1 MTSAA
6 SNKSV
11 DRPKSPDTNPG
22 DVQAGSKRSGKKSG
36 NSTPTS
42 TRDGQP
48 LVSERKKTGEKQ
60 GGLLSPS
67 NQPPKSRALTPDP
80 HRTEVPDS
88 PYKPAPASPAASRT
102 DPASAELASL
112 RRYLQ
117 TLKPDNLAY
126 TIFRDQTSGPTSFFP
141 AAWIKQV
148 QDSLKDTARDLMTA
162 ILAATPSEKL
172 TALLP
177 PLDGDQAFEWSGF
190 GKLCTILW
198 QDFSTLALSRQ
209 SPTRLT
215 RGLLVELA
223 DELQR
228 IPAFLA
234 LDPEK
239 RERVLA
245 DALFSVFIW
254 NGILSPLM
262 KAAPDTHKRLLNY
275 FSIYIKVAHGISA
288 TTQGDSGQHI
298 ISLMKAAHTEECAA
312 FQKKLMHEV
321 ARVAQLRTV
330 HVHDGHEDQRLNK
343 RREGNMDRYFTET
356 WLTRADDYVKQVRQ
370 GNYFLTDQDGVVQK
384 CRSYKELRDY
394 VGLGGKK
401 QLPEVLLH
409 VAGDRIRNFLC
420 QTYLYDGDPSYFTDA
435 DGRKVD
441 PVLEL
446 ETRFILSRSD
456 SGVITVQYCCHDDA
470 VASAML
476 ELDGDDYEGIPMFP
490 ASITFNGKMRFHPNE
505 DFESGK
511 VDIQGLNFHLFE

>member
-1 MTSAA
+1 MKAATPTKSAI
-6 SNKSV
+6 
-11 DRPKSPDTNPG
+11 RLKSPDTSRSDVEPG
-22 DVQAGSKRSGKKSG
+22 GKRSGSNAGK
-36 NSTPTS
+36 STPTS
-42 TRDGQP
+42 ARDGQP
-48 LVSERKKTGEKQ
+48 LVSERKKTGDKQ
-60 GGLLSPS
+60 GALLSPS
-67 NQPPKSRALTPDP
+67 NQPPKNRAYTPNQ
-80 HRTEVPDS
+80 HRTGMQDS
-88 PYKPAPASPAASRT
+88 PYKPAAASPAASSVA
-102 DPASAELASL
+102 PASAELASL

-117 TLKPDNLAY
+117 TLRPDNLAN
-126 TIFRDQTSGPTSFFP
+126 TIFRDQTSGTAGFFP
-141 AAWIKQV
+141 VIWIKKV
-148 QDSLKDTARDLMTA
+148 QDSQKDTARDLMKA
-162 ILAATPSEKL
+162 ILAAAPADKL
-172 TALLP
+172 IALLP

-190 GKLCTILW
+190 GKLCATLW
-198 QDFSTLALSRQ
+198 QDFSSLALSGQ

-262 KAAPDTHKRLLNY
+262 TAAPDTHKRLFNY

-298 ISLMKAAHTEECAA
+298 ISLMKAAHTQECAA
-312 FQKKLMHEV
+312 FQKKLMDEV
-321 ARVAQLRTV
+321 TRVAQLRTV
-330 HVHDGHEDQRLNK
+330 HVHDAHEDPRLNK

-356 WLTRADDYVKQVRQ
+356 WLVRADDYVKQVRQ
-370 GNYFLTDQDGVVQK
+370 GNYFLTGQDGLVQK
-384 CRSYKELRDY
+384 CRSYNELRDY
-394 VGLGGKK
+394 VGLGAKK

-409 VAGDRIRNFLC
+409 VAGERITNFLC
-420 QTYLYDGDPSYFTDA
+420 QTYLYDGDPCYFTDA

-441 PVLEL
+441 PVPALK
-446 ETRFILSRSD
+446 TRFILSRSD

-476 ELDGDDYEGIPMFP
+476 ELDGGDFEGIPLFP

-505 DFESGK
+505 DFECGK
-511 VDIQGLNFHLFE
+511 VNIQGLNFHLFE